1 MFRRN
6 RSVAVGK
13 IQITSAFMR
22 EQIAFQRLTE
32 RDLGLVKTWADV
44 CLATMPQLVTIF
56 YQHISANHHTMAI
69 IKEHTTVERQK
80 PLVIKYLETLF
91 TGVIDDGYIQ
101 RRIAVG
107 RAHDNID
114 LDSNWYVAMYEV
126 IRSQLLTAVELKAT
140 ASDFKDFQAALRRLL
155 SLDIA
160 LVMTALTDSRR
171 DRLEESSRAQAQQ
184 AQEASD
190 FLMGMSAALQS
201 LANYDLS
208 ARFTSDCG
216 DDYQPIKQAFNQAV
230 ENLDRTLNTVSR
242 TTKQVHLIVQNV
254 NSGGNTLA
262 TTATEQAGA
271 LEEISA
277 TLRSLSSL
285 STGNSEASES
295 ASQIAQAAQKRADDG
310 QAGMTTLSEAIEGI
324 KTAADQTARIVKTID
339 EIAFQTNL
347 LALNAAVEAAR
358 AGDAGKG
365 FAVVADEVRSLAL
378 RSAEAAR
385 TTAGL
390 ISDTVSSAN
399 RGVEL
404 NVEVTALLDQV
415 IEEVRKING
424 VLVSILA
431 ASREQA
437 GGIVELDKTV
447 GHLNIS
453 TQQNAATA
461 EESSASSS
469 ELQQHVGELQ
479 RVIGP
484 FTLSKG

>member
-1 MFRRN
+1 L
-6 RSVAVGK
+6 SVGK
-13 IQITSAFMR
+13 IQVTSALVR
-22 EQIAFQRLTE
+22 EQLAFQGLTE
-32 RDLGLVKTWADV
+32 RDLGVILTWADV
-44 CLATMPQLVTIF
+44 CLGAMPELVVTF
-56 YQHISANHHTMAI
+56 YKHITTNHNTLGI
-69 IKEHTTVERQK
+69 INKHTTVEKQK
-80 PLVIKYLETLF
+80 PLIIKYLKTLF
-91 TGVIDDGYIQ
+91 KGLIDDAYVQQ
-101 RRIAVG
+101 RVIVG
-107 RAHDNID
+107 RVHDNID

-126 IRSQLLTAVELKAT
+126 IRSQLLAAVRPEAT
-140 ASDFKDFQAALRRLL
+140 ASDYQEFQSALGRLL
-155 SLDIA
+155 SVDIS

-171 DRLEESSRAQAQQ
+171 GRLKEASRAQEQQ
-184 AQEASD
+184 AREASD
-190 FLMGMSAALQS
+190 FLEGMSAALQS

-208 ARFTSDCG
+208 TRFTGDCG
-216 DDYQPIKQAFNQAV
+216 DDFMPIKQAFNQAV
-230 ENLDRTLNTVSR
+230 ENLDRTLITVSAAS
-242 TTKQVHLIVQNV
+242 KQVYLIAQNV
-254 NSGGNTLA
+254 NVGGDTLA

-277 TLRSLSSL
+277 TLRSLASL
-285 STGNSEASES
+285 STSNSEASES
-295 ASQIAQAAQKRADDG
+295 ASKIAQTAQKRADDG

-324 KTAADQTARIVKTID
+324 KTAADQTAKIVKTID

-390 ISDTVSSAN
+390 ISDTVTSAN

-404 NVEVTALLDQV
+404 NVEVTGLLDQV
-415 IEEVRKING
+415 IEEVRKINE
-424 VLVSILA
+424 VLVSILS
-431 ASREQA
+431 ASRDQA

-479 RVIGP
+479 RVISP
-484 FTLSKG
+484 FTLSKGL